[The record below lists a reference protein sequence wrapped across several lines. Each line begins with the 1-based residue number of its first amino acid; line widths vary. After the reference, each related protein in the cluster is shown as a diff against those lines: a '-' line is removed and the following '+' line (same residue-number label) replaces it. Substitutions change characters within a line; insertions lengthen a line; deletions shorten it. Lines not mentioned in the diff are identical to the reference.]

1 MLPLE
6 FNNSVEIT
14 DFLKNMGEG
23 EWEIACRTCGE
34 AVKVVKERGKCR
46 ARNDLCQVPNMYR
59 RQCVLQAV
67 DEA

>member
-1 MLPLE
+1 
-6 FNNSVEIT
+6 
-14 DFLKNMGEG
+14 MGEG